1 MRQYFGDPDDCA
13 MRKDYDDAM
22 YVAKLPVCAEC
33 NETIT
38 DEYVDCHGDFFH
50 RKCFLEAAERFADEN
65 TRSVEDYLI
74 EREDAEYEF
83 V

>member
-22 YVAKLPVCAEC
+22 YGAKLPVCAEC

-38 DEYVDCHGDFFH
+38 DEYVDYHGERKTPAFRHGDISDWF
-50 RKCFLEAAERFADEN
+50 
-65 TRSVEDYLI
+65 
-74 EREDAEYEF
+74 
-83 V
+83 